1 MSLIKYGIAAAVGYH
16 LGQPQGRKQLE
27 QLRRQVVQLGKR
39 PKVKQWQ
46 ERGGHIAYE
55 RALAA
60 KSLAS
65 TTLARQKTGDPAPGA
80 TTSVVDSTDPIPGP
94 GTGRFRRPAGGWRK
108 PRPTPADRAAP
119 LSALDD
125 ADGASAA
132 TGFGGR
138 TVAEDSEA
146 ARTGVTPPPPV
157 GRPAPPP
164 PAGQP

>member
-1 MSLIKYGIAAAVGYH
+1 MSLIKYGLAAALGYH

-27 QLRRQVVQLGKR
+27 QLRRQVIQLGKR
-39 PKVKQWQ
+39 PEVKQWQ
-46 ERGGHIAYE
+46 ERGGDIAYE

-60 KSLAS
+60 KRRAS
-65 TTLARQKTGDPAPGA
+65 TTLARKTVDPAPGA

-94 GTGRFRRPAGGWRK
+94 STGRFRRPAGGWRK
-108 PRPTPADRAAP
+108 PRATPTDPAAP
-119 LSALDD
+119 LSALHD
-125 ADGASAA
+125 ADAASAT

-138 TVAEDSEA
+138 TVTEDSEA

>member
-39 PKVKQWQ
+39 PEVKQWQ
-46 ERGGHIAYE
+46 ERGRDIAYE

-65 TTLARQKTGDPAPGA
+65 TTLARKKTVDPAPGA
-80 TTSVVDSTDPIPGP
+80 ITSVVDSTDPVPGP
-94 GTGRFRRPAGGWRK
+94 ASGGSRRRASGWRK
-108 PRPTPADRAAP
+108 PRPAPADPAAP
-119 LSALDD
+119 LSAPQT
-125 ADGASAA
+125 AGAASAA
-132 TGFGGR
+132 DRVRWSDRGGGLR
-138 TVAEDSEA
+138 
-146 ARTGVTPPPPV
+146 
-157 GRPAPPP
+157 GRPHRGGPRHPPSDDHAPA

>member
-1 MSLIKYGIAAAVGYH
+1 MSLIKYGIAAALGYH

-27 QLRRQVVQLGKR
+27 QLRRQVIQLGKR
-39 PKVKQWQ
+39 PEVKQWQ
-46 ERGGHIAYE
+46 ERGGDIAYE

-60 KSLAS
+60 KRRAS
-65 TTLARQKTGDPAPGA
+65 TTLARKTVDPAPGA
-80 TTSVVDSTDPIPGP
+80 TTSIVDSADPIPGP

-108 PRPTPADRAAP
+108 PRPTPTDPAAP

-138 TVAEDSEA
+138 TAAEDSEA
-146 ARTGVTPPPPV
+146 ARTGLVPPPPT
-157 GRPAPPP
+157 GRTTPPSSAPRP
-164 PAGQP
+164 

>member
-39 PKVKQWQ
+39 PEVKQWQ
-46 ERGGHIAYE
+46 ERGWDIAYE

-60 KSLAS
+60 KRRAS
-65 TTLARQKTGDPAPGA
+65 TTLARQKTGEPAPGA

-108 PRPTPADRAAP
+108 PRPTPADPAAP
-119 LSALDD
+119 LSAPHE
-125 ADGASAA
+125 AGAASAA

-138 TVAEDSEA
+138 TVTEDAEA